1 MTTATRLPAIGA
13 TLAAIAIAL
22 AAAPVR
28 AQSRDDVRVRI
39 RVDVTDE
46 IIREVTR
53 EIDRGLRDAV
63 RIVSD
68 PRITRLVEQTI
79 RDAMRSGLE
88 QGGRGAAQTGSGN
101 RNFRAEQTARET
113 KTLQLGANGSL
124 ELRNL
129 SGDITVTAGSGRDV
143 VVEIIRRSRG
153 RTDDDAKLGLQ
164 RVNATVDQRGDRAV
178 VEARYE
184 SVSNAPYSVDVNY
197 QVTAPAGVAIRLN
210 SMSGDATVRGMKGD
224 ISAEVMSGNI
234 GISGASRIS
243 KAHTFSGDVT
253 LTDIDTTG
261 ELTAGTI
268 SGDVLLERVKA
279 RRVDIDVTSGDITA
293 RELSSEGATLKSLS
307 GTIEFAST
315 IAKGGR
321 YELQAH
327 SGDIHFLPTGGAGYE
342 LQVSTFNG
350 EINVAPGVEVK
361 GTTPSNSSRQRRSL
375 RGTVGDG
382 SAIVIAMT
390 FSGDVVIGKKK

>member
-13 TLAAIAIAL
+13 TLAAVAIAL
-22 AAAPVR
+22 AATPVR
-28 AQSRDDVRVRI
+28 AQSRDDVRIRV
-39 RVDVTDE
+39 RVDVADE

-63 RIVSD
+63 RVVSD
-68 PRITRLVEQTI
+68 PRLTRLVEQTI
-79 RDAMRSGLE
+79 REAIQGGFA
-88 QGGRGAAQTGSGN
+88 QGGRGAQTGSGN

-124 ELRNL
+124 ELRNM
-129 SGDITVTAGSGRDV
+129 SGDITVTAGSSRDV

-153 RTDDDAKLGLQ
+153 RTEEDAKLGLQ

-184 SVSNAPYSVDVNY
+184 SVSNAPYSVDVSY
-197 QVTAPAGVAIRLN
+197 QVTAPASVAIRLN
-210 SMSGDATVRGMKGD
+210 SMSGDATIRGMKGD

-234 GISGASRIS
+234 GISGAARVS

-253 LTDIDTTG
+253 LTDIDTAD

-268 SGDVLLERVKA
+268 SGDVLLQRVKA

-307 GTIEFAST
+307 GTIEFTSQ

-321 YELQAH
+321 YEMQAH
-327 SGDIHFLPTGGAGYE
+327 SGDIHFMPSGGAGYE
-342 LQVSTFNG
+342 LQVRSFSG
-350 EINVAPGVEVK
+350 EIDVDGVDVK
-361 GTTPSNSSRQRRSL
+361 GITPPNSSRQRRSL

-382 SAIVIAMT
+382 SAIVIATT

>member
-1 MTTATRLPAIGA
+1 MTIATRLPVIGA
-13 TLAAIAIAL
+13 TLAAVAIAL
-22 AAAPVR
+22 APSPAR
-28 AQSRDDVRVRI
+28 AQGGDDVRI
-39 RVDVTDE
+39 RVRVDVADE
-46 IIREVTR
+46 IVREVTR
-53 EIDRGLRDAV
+53 EIGRGIRDVV
-63 RIVSD
+63 RVVSD
-68 PRITRLVEQTI
+68 PQLSRLVEQAI
-79 RDAMRSGLE
+79 REAMEGGFE
-88 QGGRGAAQTGSGN
+88 QGGRGAQTGSGN

-113 KTLQLGANGSL
+113 RTLQLGANGSL

-153 RTDDDAKLGLQ
+153 RTEEDAKLGLQ

-184 SVSNAPYSVDVNY
+184 SATNAPYSVDVNY
-197 QVTAPAGVAIRLN
+197 QVTAPAGVSIRLN

-234 GISGASRIS
+234 GISGAARIS

-253 LTDIDTTG
+253 LTDIDTADA
-261 ELTAGTI
+261 LTAGTI
-268 SGDVLLERVKA
+268 SGDVLLQRVKA

-293 RELSSEGATLKSLS
+293 NELSSEGATLKSLS

-315 IAKGGR
+315 VAKGGR

-327 SGDIHFLPTGGAGYE
+327 SGDIHFTPTGGAGYE
-342 LQVSTFNG
+342 LQISTFNG
-350 EINVAPGVEVK
+350 DIRIEPGIEVK
-361 GTTPSNSSRQRRSL
+361 GATPPGTRPRRSM

-382 SAIVIAMT
+382 SAIVIATT
-390 FSGDVVIGKKK
+390 FSGDVVVGKKR